1 MMWRRRHA
9 QDETRQVEQP
19 GQSPPPELHLV
30 GGGAGAGAES
40 LSPDEVAAA
49 LAQHAEAAR
58 HVALALI
65 GPADAEDAAQEALV
79 RGWQA
84 WPTLRDPAAIRP
96 WLLRITVNICRDW
109 RRGRYGTHQRL
120 REPLEEAELRPLAY
134 LVSHPGASFH
144 TAALDLRNAVN
155 RLDEPLRVIVALRYY
170 AGLDATE
177 IGEALSIPASTVRG
191 RLSRALAL
199 LRAALSDSSDS
210 NDTGEQ
216 PTISRQEDN
225 GV

>member
-1 MMWRRRHA
+1 MWRRWHA
-9 QDETRQVEQP
+9 QDESGQIEQP
-19 GQSPPPELHLV
+19 GQPLPPELHLV
-30 GGGAGAGAES
+30 GGATGAGAGA

-58 HVALALI
+58 HIALALI

-84 WPTLRDPAAIRP
+84 WPTLRDPEAIRP
-96 WLLRITVNICRDW
+96 WLMRITVNICRDW

-120 REPLEEAELRPLAY
+120 REPLEEADLRPLAY

-155 RLDEPLRVIVALRYY
+155 RLDESLRVIVALRYY

-177 IGEALSIPASTVRG
+177 IGEALGIPASTVRG
-191 RLSRALAL
+191 RLSRALAI
-199 LRAALSDSSDS
+199 LRAALSDSGGS
-210 NDTGEQ
+210 GEQ
-216 PTISRQEDN
+216 PTISRQEDD

>member
-1 MMWRRRHA
+1 MWRKWHA
-9 QDETRQVEQP
+9 QDEPGHIKRLEQP
-19 GQSPPPELHLV
+19 PPPELDRV
-30 GGGAGAGAES
+30 GSRAGEGAGL

-65 GPADAEDAAQEALV
+65 GPADAEDAVQEALV

-84 WPTLRDPAAIRP
+84 WPTLRDSTAIRP

-109 RRGRYGTHQRL
+109 RRGRHGTHNRL
-120 REPLEEAELRPLAY
+120 RAPLEEADLRPLAY
-134 LVSHPGASFH
+134 LVSHPGASVH

-155 RLDEPLRVIVALRYY
+155 QLDEPLRVVVALRYY

-177 IGEALSIPASTVRG
+177 ISEALGIPASTARG

-199 LRAALSDSSDS
+199 LRAALSDKGDL
-210 NDTGEQ
+210 GEQ
-216 PTISRQEDN
+216 PAISRQEDN